1 MKRLILLF
9 GFLFV
14 IAILPLLAKQSNI
27 SEPNYPG
34 IETRLL
40 AMENRLDA
48 LEQRVN
54 QLEKSPQRPIPKML
68 TDPNK
73 DAMRTEILNKQIQEA
88 RNTIESV
95 KKEIKAIPW
104 PSKSEDRLDATNKKL
119 KLFSDQEMNYLKIIR
134 LAERNPDIKV
144 DVTKEKKELIEC
156 QASKKKTESEKERLE
171 KMIEDSKKE
180 TVPEK

>member
-9 GFLFV
+9 GFLFA
-14 IAILPLLAKQSNI
+14 ISILPLLAKQSNI
-27 SEPNYPG
+27 SEPNYPA

-40 AMENRLDA
+40 AMEKRLDA

-54 QLEKSPQRPIPKML
+54 QLEKPQRPFPKLL

-73 DAMRTEILNKQIQEA
+73 DALRTERFNKQIQEA

-95 KKEIKAIPW
+95 KKQIKALPW
-104 PSKSEDRLDATNKKL
+104 PDKPEDRLEVTNKKWD
-119 KLFSDQEMNYLKIIR
+119 LFSNQEMNYLKIIR
-134 LAERNPDIKV
+134 LAERNPDLGVGIKN
-144 DVTKEKKELIEC
+144 EKKELIEC
-156 QASKKKTESEKERLE
+156 QDSKKKTELEKQRLQ

-180 TVPEK
+180 AVPEK